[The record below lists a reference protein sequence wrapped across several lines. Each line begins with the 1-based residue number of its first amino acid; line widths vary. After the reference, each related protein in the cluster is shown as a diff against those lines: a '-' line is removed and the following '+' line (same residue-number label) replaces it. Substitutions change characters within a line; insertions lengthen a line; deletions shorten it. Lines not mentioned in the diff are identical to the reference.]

1 VSDDRRGRA
10 GRLCCSVSREGCRY
24 IGRGMRDLLAA
35 LLWVG
40 IVVLLIVLLGPSTGA
55 LIGMMVF
62 SVILVLSLAAHLA
75 WK

>member
-1 VSDDRRGRA
+1 
-10 GRLCCSVSREGCRY
+10 
-24 IGRGMRDLLAA
+24 MRDLFAA

-55 LIGMMVF
+55 QIGMMVF
-62 SVILVLSLAAHLA
+62 SAILVLLLGAHLG